1 MLSMRTMTLY
11 KRCVDGGAVAA
22 FSVDI
27 AALIGVVPRTVGT
40 MMKGKKRRKMSLLL
54 LLLLLF

>member
-1 MLSMRTMTLY
+1 MLSMRTTTLH
-11 KRCVDGGAVAA
+11 KRCVDGDAVVA

-27 AALIGVVPRTVGT
+27 AALIGVVPRTAGT
-40 MMKGKKRRKMSLLL
+40 MMKGKKRREMK